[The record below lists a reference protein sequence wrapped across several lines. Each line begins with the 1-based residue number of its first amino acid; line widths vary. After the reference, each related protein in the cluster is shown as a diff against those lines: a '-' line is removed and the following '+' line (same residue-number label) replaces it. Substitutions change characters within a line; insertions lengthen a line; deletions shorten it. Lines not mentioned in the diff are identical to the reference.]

1 MHAARH
7 LGWRRLLTCRHNP
20 CGQSVGNLLDCPGT
34 KNTSALAGPHCLSVG
49 LARPNISRASLLVCA
64 RPDISRPHCLSV
76 RNLTSAGLTAGP
88 CASHSCAPSG
98 ACGQPCTR
106 PSTACGCS
114 ACDART
120 HQSRCVCV
128 SLCVRACVH
137 TCMCERGALCSWHVC
152 AWTDAGLV
160 TCALINAGVCVCVR
174 TCVGV
179 VLCAVGMLVP
189 GWMHFW

>member
-1 MHAARH
+1 VTRAHI
-7 LGWRRLLTCRHNP
+7 
-20 CGQSVGNLLDCPGT
+20 
-34 KNTSALAGPHCLSVG
+34 KAG
-49 LARPNISRASLLVCA
+49 
-64 RPDISRPHCLSV
+64 
-76 RNLTSAGLTAGP
+76 
-88 CASHSCAPSG
+88 
-98 ACGQPCTR
+98 
-106 PSTACGCS
+106 
-114 ACDART
+114 
-120 HQSRCVCV
+120 VCV